1 MEFKKYI
8 DYFNFIRKNWN
19 VWLAIFTTFHEL
31 RGEKK
36 YTINTTAVND
46 LKGLAITSG
55 DKKSAY
61 IYQPVNYYM
70 IETAL
75 DFLRREKVAGGL
87 VDYGCGKGRVLAVA
101 AHYGY
106 EKITGIEFAPEL
118 CDEAGKNIQK
128 VKQSYPHT
136 SITIICDNALN
147 YTIQPTDTIFI
158 FFNPFDERVMLPVV
172 KSILKSVKD
181 YEREIIVVYFNPTEK
196 EIFLSAGFREIWY
209 YRKMEYLD
217 FSILKLIPTSN

>member
-1 MEFKKYI
+1 MK
-8 DYFNFIRKNWN
+8 
-19 VWLAIFTTFHEL
+19 
-31 RGEKK
+31 
-36 YTINTTAVND
+36 
-46 LKGLAITSG
+46 SG
-55 DKKSAY
+55 
-61 IYQPVNYYM
+61 
-70 IETAL
+70 
-75 DFLRREKVAGGL
+75 
-87 VDYGCGKGRVLAVA
+87 
-101 AHYGY
+101 
-106 EKITGIEFAPEL
+106 
-118 CDEAGKNIQK
+118 

-147 YTIQPTDTIFI
+147 YTIQPKDTIFI

-196 EIFLSAGFREIWY
+196 EIFLSAGFLEIWY